1 MHIKKLIISLLISF
15 LLLPA
20 LGAAEGMDK
29 DKAVSSLQHAYEKIT
44 SIEADFTQEAFTKSL
59 GRAQTSEGRVYFKK
73 PGKMRWTY
81 KKPSNDEIVSD
92 GRTIWLFQG
101 DLNQVIEKPVEEA
114 ASLAADFLSGIGDLK
129 KDFDIDSS
137 TGTKDG
143 FRIVLRPKAQQPNV
157 KKITLEVNGET
168 LLVEKTIVED
178 LFGNETRVMLRNMK
192 VNPPLKDS
200 LFEFTPPRGSSIV
213 RP

>member
-1 MHIKKLIISLLISF
+1 MHTKKIFITLLLSF

-20 LGAAEGMDK
+20 LSTAEEMDK
-29 DKAVSSLQHAYEKIT
+29 DKAVANLQHAYGKIT

-59 GRAQTSEGRVYFKK
+59 GRAQTSEGKVYFKK
-73 PGKMRWTY
+73 PGKMRWAY

-92 GRTIWLFQG
+92 GRTVWLFQG
-101 DLNQVIEKPVEEA
+101 DLNQVIERPVEEA

-129 KDFDIDSS
+129 KDFDIESS

-157 KKITLEVNGET
+157 KRITLEVNGGS

-178 LFGNETRVMLRNMK
+178 LFGNETRVKLSNIK